1 VMETI
6 LLVEDHNLIRELV
19 QEMLELAGYKVMA
32 ARDHDDAFRMMEEA
46 TPNLILLDIQLPG
59 LDGYAVLR
67 HLRGDLRFN
76 KIPVIALTAYA
87 MDDDR
92 QKGLEAGFDGYL
104 TKPIERILLL
114 ESIQALLAKRRSSSM
129 NQSLQD
135 PRKATPAASMNPS
148 S

>member
-1 VMETI
+1 METI

-32 ARDHDDAFRMMEEA
+32 ARDHNDAFQKIEEV

-67 HLRGDLRFN
+67 HLRGNARFN
-76 KIPVIALTAYA
+76 KIPVLALTAYA
-87 MDDDR
+87 MESDR

-104 TKPIERILLL
+104 TKPIERVSLL
-114 ESIQALLAKRRSSSM
+114 ESIQTLLAKRRSSSM
-129 NQSLQD
+129 NKSLQN
-135 PRKATPAASMNPS
+135 PQTATQATSINPLS
-148 S
+148 